1 MTRGRIKVTGNPEK
15 MFPTRPVSFD
25 LVQVNFALASMP
37 TVFELETELEDEPD
51 LGTEEINSFYSQ
63 KVQELAPRLIAEIK
77 QALMQALQFDGWAW
91 KDGSRDIFDTGLLA
105 ASGIVTMNN
114 GVLNVRYSAPYA
126 NIIHNGGYIQPYGN
140 PSARPVYL
148 PGRPWIDAVL
158 KGGGPFPPF
167 DFEDFYLRNLQ

>member
-1 MTRGRIKVTGNPEK
+1 
-15 MFPTRPVSFD
+15 MFPARPVSFD

-63 KVQELAPRLIAEIK
+63 KVQELAPKLIAEIK

-91 KDGSRDIFDTGLLA
+91 KEGSRDIFDTGLLA
-105 ASGIVTMNN
+105 ASASVTMNN

-158 KGGGPFPPF
+158 SGGGPFPPF
-167 DFEDFYLRNLQ
+167 DFEDFYRRNLQ